1 MVDIRPGAAREPLE
15 YAMETRA
22 ILRFVR
28 VPPQKARLVIDLIR
42 GQDVEQALTIIR
54 FTPKRAARVIEK
66 VLRSAMANAQHNHGL
81 RDVDRLFVKTAFV
94 NQGPPWKRWV
104 PRAMGRATPI
114 RKPTSH
120 ITVVL
125 GERPAS

>member
-1 MVDIRPGAAREPLE
+1 
-15 YAMETRA
+15 METRA

-81 RDVDRLFVKTAFV
+81 RDVDRLFVKTVFV

-125 GERPAS
+125 DERPAS

>member
-1 MVDIRPGAAREPLE
+1 
-15 YAMETRA
+15 METRA

-81 RDVDRLFVKTAFV
+81 RDVDRL
-94 NQGPPWKRWV
+94 
-104 PRAMGRATPI
+104 
-114 RKPTSH
+114 
-120 ITVVL
+120 
-125 GERPAS
+125 